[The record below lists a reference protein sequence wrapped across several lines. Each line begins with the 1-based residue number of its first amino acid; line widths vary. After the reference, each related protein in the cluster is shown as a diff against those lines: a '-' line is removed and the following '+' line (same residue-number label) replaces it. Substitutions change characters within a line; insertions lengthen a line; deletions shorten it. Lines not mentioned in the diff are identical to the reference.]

1 MLGSQHHERDAEDGI
16 GTRRKNF
23 QLSVQSFQAEK
34 HLGSFAPADPVALY
48 LFERFT
54 PLQAVE
60 AVQHP
65 LCISR
70 HTQQPLLHQLLFDR
84 KTAAHRKP
92 VFHLVI
98 GQYGSEPR
106 TPVDQC
112 VGPERQPV
120 VLQHVLLFGLAHRIP
135 FGSGEGELLR
145 AGNVQAIG
153 TALFERSDQFGN
165 GARLLFVVAI
175 VTIEHFEECPLRP
188 LVIFGIAGTHL
199 AVPIETEAD
208 FIELF
213 AVTVDILLRSY
224 GRMLAGLDRILLGRQ
239 PERIVTHRM
248 QHIETPEPFVT
259 RIDVRCDVTQRM
271 TDVQSRPRR
280 IREHVQHIIFRPA
293 LIHFDPVGFLLGPTA
308 LPFLLYS
315 PEIVLHIVNLVF
327 VSLRSCPG
335 DFIPFR
341 NGYTAQSV
349 SGPSAVSA
357 CSVTLPSIGL
367 VRRSAPA
374 SRIAR
379 RIPGASY
386 PHISLSWAT
395 VPCATNR
402 SSTPNIVIRQGVA
415 VTVHKCQDSRTY
427 SAVYDSVLHSDHP
440 AEFPADAVQQSFIQ
454 RFGKTKI
461 GMQHRNSFTG
471 RLLRRPRRIVTCRA
485 DGQQCQVFTL
495 SQYTAP
501 AEREG
506 LHRAAPIPRHTVTAR
521 IANHKGPSPEAAVN
535 IRLRSSTSSIG
546 EAIVNPGTGS
556 IAARSKTPWCVAP
569 SSPTSPARSRH
580 ITTCNPC
587 RATS

>member
-1 MLGSQHHERDAEDGI
+1 MTGESIVAAVVRRNGHDRTGTVTGQHVIADIDRNLLAVERVDGIAACKLSAHAFGIGHTLPLRTFFCFGQVFLYGGFVFGSRQFLHQFMLGSQHHERDAEDGI

-315 PEIVLHIVNLVF
+315 PEIVLHIVNLVLSHYVLVPVILF
-327 VSLRSCPG
+327 RSGTDTQHNP
-335 DFIPFR
+335 
-341 NGYTAQSV
+341 Y
-349 SGPSAVSA
+349 
-357 CSVTLPSIGL
+357 L
-367 VRRSAPA
+367 VRRPYPPVRSP
-374 SRIAR
+374 SRQSGSSDVLPLLPGSPGESPVH
-379 RIPGASY
+379 RI
-386 PHISLSWAT
+386 
-395 VPCATNR
+395 R
-402 SSTPNIVIRQGVA
+402 
-415 VTVHKCQDSRTY
+415 
-427 SAVYDSVLHSDHP
+427 
-440 AEFPADAVQQSFIQ
+440 
-454 RFGKTKI
+454 
-461 GMQHRNSFTG
+461 
-471 RLLRRPRRIVTCRA
+471 
-485 DGQQCQVFTL
+485 
-495 SQYTAP
+495 
-501 AEREG
+501 
-506 LHRAAPIPRHTVTAR
+506 
-521 IANHKGPSPEAAVN
+521 
-535 IRLRSSTSSIG
+535 
-546 EAIVNPGTGS
+546 
-556 IAARSKTPWCVAP
+556 
-569 SSPTSPARSRH
+569 TSP
-580 ITTCNPC
+580 
-587 RATS
+587 